1 MALITDGTMTVTENG
16 TKFAFNFTAS
26 NGIKIRGTYDKRPYI
41 INMIDNSKMP
51 EFPDNLTS
59 DYKIDKFPEDGVVL
73 AYNIGDYIVKGLN
86 SHILMFT
93 DPKQK
98 KGDYI
103 SLDLFSDSD
112 KLKDGVYTIDNSIT
126 NMSGIKG
133 VVNYQGEMVFSW
145 YGDLD
150 STDDEGYQT
159 ILAPI
164 SGGTLTVT
172 TIAGDKRKFDFNLRS
187 RKGHKIIG
195 SITRDVHY
203 VSPEDSKEDKVESIR
218 ARALKGIKRNWGSRD
233 LDFTPRVLMQRK

>member
-1 MALITDGTMTVTENG
+1 
-16 TKFAFNFTAS
+16 
-26 NGIKIRGTYDKRPYI
+26 
-41 INMIDNSKMP
+41 
-51 EFPDNLTS
+51 
-59 DYKIDKFPEDGVVL
+59 
-73 AYNIGDYIVKGLN
+73 
-86 SHILMFT
+86 
-93 DPKQK
+93 
-98 KGDYI
+98 
-103 SLDLFSDSD
+103 
-112 KLKDGVYTIDNSIT
+112 
-126 NMSGIKG
+126 MSGIKG